1 MSMKKKKLEEEYS
14 PNQLELKSPPIMK
27 DKKLS
32 EEFIMR
38 VLSE

>member
-1 MSMKKKKLEEEYS
+1 MSMKKKKTEEEYS
-14 PNQLELKSPPIMK
+14 PNRLELKSSPSMK